1 MSFDNNFDVKERV
14 KQATEIVD
22 LIGSYLQLRREGR
35 GYKALCP
42 WHDDTRPS
50 LQINPERQS
59 FKCWVCD
66 IGGDVFSFVEKM
78 ENVDFREALQ
88 MLAERAGI
96 SLQPVA
102 AVGQR
107 PSGSP
112 DDKRVLYSAM
122 EWAIDTYHRFLLES
136 PEAAPARK
144 YLADRQISQDSVR
157 GFKLG
162 FAPDNWEWI
171 ANRAHNTTFSPAVL
185 ERVDLIVRK
194 QNGPGFYDRFK
205 GRVLFP
211 IFDAQAR
218 PIAIGGRVLPE
229 FAKEDMA
236 KYVNSR
242 ETPLFTKSKLLYG
255 LNAAR
260 DPIRKLRQA
269 LVMEGYT
276 DCIMAHQHGFT
287 NAVAVLGT
295 ALGSDHIQLLR
306 RFEERVQIVSVLDGD
321 EAGRKRANEVLEL
334 FVAANADLRIL
345 TLPDDLDPCE
355 FLLERGGDAF
365 GELVEQAVDAL
376 QHAFDTATTGIDLE
390 QDIQGTTRALEQLLA
405 TIAKA
410 PRLRS
415 DTTVDHRLRE
425 EKFLQRLA
433 RGFRVNEEQLR
444 DRLLELRRKA
454 GSRVTPAR
462 ADASMSS
469 LLENST
475 QTTRK
480 IEPFERELLELLLTA
495 PEYFERISV
504 SIRPEQIAHPQARAI
519 YQKCR
524 QLAHSGVLP
533 DFQRLLLEFEDQLI
547 KTLLVDLDERARLR
561 KPGELESWL
570 NAVLSHFY
578 RRDAQQNARRQQQ
591 SIQEGRLGADEQLA
605 ALLRIQEQQRN
616 RQGISASTDGQDAPH
631 RID

>member
-1 MSFDNNFDVKERV
+1 MAYQADFDVKERV

-59 FKCWVCD
+59 FKCFVCD

-96 SLQPVA
+96 ALQPNA
-102 AVGQR
+102 GAQR
-107 PSGSP
+107 QPGSA

-122 EWAIDTYHRFLLES
+122 EWAVDTYHRFLLES

-144 YLADRQISQDSVR
+144 YLADRQISQESIR

-171 ANRAHNTTFSPAVL
+171 ANRARNTTFSPAVL
-185 ERVDLIVRK
+185 ERVDLIVRR

-218 PIAIGGRVLPE
+218 PVAIGGRVLPE

-255 LNAAR
+255 LNVAR
-260 DPIRKLRQA
+260 DPIRKLKQT

-276 DCIMAHQHGFT
+276 DCIMAHQYGFK

-295 ALGSDHIQLLR
+295 ALGNEHIQLLR

-355 FLLERGGDAF
+355 FLLERGADAF
-365 GELVEQAVDAL
+365 AELVENAADAL
-376 QHAFDTATTGIDLE
+376 QHAFDAETVGINLE
-390 QDIQGTTRALEQLLA
+390 EDIQGATRALERLLA
-405 TIAKA
+405 TMAKA

-425 EKFLQRLA
+425 EKFLQRLS
-433 RGFRVNEEQLR
+433 RGFRMQEEQLR
-444 DRLLELRRKA
+444 ERMLELRRKSGA
-454 GSRVTPAR
+454 RTTPAR
-462 ADASMSS
+462 TDASMPSAAS
-469 LLENST
+469 YAEET
-475 QTTRK
+475 PRK
-480 IEPFERELLELLLTA
+480 MESCERELLELLLTA
-495 PEYFERISV
+495 PEFFERISTT
-504 SIRPEQIAHPQARAI
+504 IRAEQLQHPHARAI
-519 YQKCR
+519 YLKCR
-524 QLAHSGVLP
+524 QLMQSGVLP
-533 DFQRLLLEFEDQLI
+533 EFQRLLLEFEDRVI
-547 KTLLVDLDERARLR
+547 KTMLVDLDERARLR
-561 KPGELESWL
+561 KSIELETWL
-570 NAVLSHFY
+570 NAVLSHFF
-578 RRDAQQNARRQQQ
+578 RRDAQQDARRHQQTLE
-591 SIQEGRLGADEQLA
+591 EGRLGADDELA

-616 RQGISASTDGQDAPH
+616 RQGISASTEGQDAPD
-631 RID
+631 RLD